1 MLEIFGMGADE
12 GDGVI
17 QNIRSLN
24 DIKGRN
30 LQIEKLNYIKL
41 VRTRK
46 RTKRWQQCKKEL
58 FIDKV

>member
-30 LQIEKLNYIKL
+30 LQIEKLDYIKL

-58 FIDKV
+58 FTDKV